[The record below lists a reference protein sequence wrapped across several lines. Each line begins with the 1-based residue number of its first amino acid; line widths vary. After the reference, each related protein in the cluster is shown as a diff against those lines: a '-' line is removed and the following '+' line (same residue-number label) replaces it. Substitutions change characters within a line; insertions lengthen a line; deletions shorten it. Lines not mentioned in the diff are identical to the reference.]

1 MKVLLIETEE
11 VVEVNAAY
19 GVRLIEQGKALTVK
33 PEKRQRQRQ
42 RRPRLNPRG
51 CKQWRF
57 AMRSRNTVP
66 ACS

>member
-33 PEKRQRQRQ
+33 PEKKAKAKAEEAKAE
-42 RRPRLNPRG
+42 PKG
-51 CKQWRF
+51 
-57 AMRSRNTVP
+57 V
-66 ACS
+66 